1 MQNKVNGDKVIG
13 ILLIVIA
20 CIVWAAGIFSAVI
33 SFMVDVGRSSSAR
46 EAASRITMK
55 EFMKNSVET
64 SGTVEDVYI
73 SSKYGYTTIGFDNG
87 TGHVTVEL
95 DTYSGDYPEG
105 TSITV
110 YYGEEY
116 PMLCAVPALSDEVHA
131 IDSNIYYNMGG
142 IVGAG
147 VVVFPF
153 GLVLLIFGIK
163 LTAGSKKKVLYN

>member
-1 MQNKVNGDKVIG
+1 MQNKVNVDKVIG

-20 CIVWAAGIFSAVI
+20 CIVWVAGIFSAVI
-33 SFMVDVGRSSSAR
+33 SFLADVGSSSSAR

-55 EFMKNSVET
+55 KFMKNSVET

-73 SSKYGYTTIGFDNG
+73 SSKYCYTTIGFDNG
-87 TGHVTVEL
+87 TGHVTVEI
-95 DTYSGDYPEG
+95 DAYSEDYPKG
-105 TSITV
+105 ASITV
-110 YYGEEY
+110 YYGEES

-131 IDSNIYYNMGG
+131 IDSNVFYGMGY
-142 IVGAG
+142 IMGAG
-147 VVVFPF
+147 TVVFPI